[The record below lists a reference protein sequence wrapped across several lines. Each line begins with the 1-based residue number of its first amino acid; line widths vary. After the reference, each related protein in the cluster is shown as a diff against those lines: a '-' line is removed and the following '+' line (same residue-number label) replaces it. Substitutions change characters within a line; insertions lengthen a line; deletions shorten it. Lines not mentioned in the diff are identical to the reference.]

1 MESTTRV
8 PVQHAAP
15 APRALTIKEAAGYVG
30 GTVWAI
36 RQLIWR
42 GQLAYTKI
50 GSRFVI
56 QREALDAWL
65 LQNQQRAGK
74 PARG

>member
-1 MESTTRV
+1 MESTTCV

-15 APRALTIKEAAGYVG
+15 APRALTIKQAAGYLG

-36 RQLIWR
+36 RKLIWS
-42 GQLAYTKI
+42 GQLAYTRI

-56 QREALDAWL
+56 QQSALDSWL
-65 LQNQQRAGK
+65 SQNQQRAGK